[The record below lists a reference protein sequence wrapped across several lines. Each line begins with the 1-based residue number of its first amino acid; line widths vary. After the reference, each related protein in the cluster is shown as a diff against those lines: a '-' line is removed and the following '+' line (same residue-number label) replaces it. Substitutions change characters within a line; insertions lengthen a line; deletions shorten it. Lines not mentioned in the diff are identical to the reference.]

1 MEAHETEAILEVV
14 TKYFSLLGERS
25 IELIMGLLSDQLD
38 WYIPGNETIAP
49 WLGLRT
55 NRNEVKE
62 VFELLW
68 KNTEPVSATIDH
80 IAIDGNVVICSGS
93 FVTRMVETEKLFKS
107 LFFTEI
113 TVVKGLIVK
122 YRLLEDTFGLVK
134 ALSK

>member
-1 MEAHETEAILEVV
+1 MKAQETETALEVV
-14 TKYFSLLGERS
+14 TKYFSVLRERN
-25 IELIMGLLSDQLD
+25 IEMIMGFFPDELD
-38 WYIPGNETIAP
+38 WHIPGNETIAP
-49 WLGLRT
+49 WLGIRT
-55 NRNEVKE
+55 NRNQVKE

-68 KNTEPVSATIDH
+68 KNTEPVSASINHTVT
-80 IAIDGNVVICSGS
+80 DGNVVICSGS
-93 FVTRMVETEKLFKS
+93 FVTRMVKTEKLFKS